1 MRAAVVEHGA
11 PACSRRG
18 NAEAEEAHSGL
29 SENGACHAN
38 RRLHDYRLNDVGQNV
53 VDDHPQITCAQS
65 TGRLHEFAFSCGQH
79 LRAHQACVADPTS
92 ERESRSEEHT
102 SELQSLAYLV
112 CRLLL
117 EKKKQTCATIMEHS
131 STR

>member
-38 RRLHDYRLNDVGQNV
+38 RRLYDYRLNDVGQNV
-53 VDDHPQITCAQS
+53 VDDQRQIACAQS
-65 TGRLHEFAFSCGQH
+65 AGGLDEFAFTRRQP
-79 LRAHQACVADPTS
+79 LRTHQTRVAPPTS
-92 ERESRSEEHT
+92 ERQSETPVETSRP
-102 SELQSLAYLV
+102 
-112 CRLLL
+112 
-117 EKKKQTCATIMEHS
+117 
-131 STR
+131 